1 MVDEIER
8 MALAEVVET
17 RSEEL
22 IEKLCGSG
30 QVGRECLLC
39 AGMAAHWHPPL
50 RRHGRTG
57 IAAPARVTA
66 KA

>member
-1 MVDEIER
+1 MVDEVER

-30 QVGRECLLC
+30 QVGREYLLC
-39 AGMAAHWHPPL
+39 AGMAAHWHPPP
-50 RRHGRTG
+50 RRHGG
-57 IAAPARVTA
+57 ALA
-66 KA
+66 